1 MIKHAQQAAVADNA
15 SAPAA
20 SNAAAEAHI
29 APAPRISLQAF
40 CETVESAAAV
50 QAAGEDRRLAK
61 AHVKIQMG
69 GIGAA
74 IEAFRSSTT
83 PNVILIETDARA
95 TDILSGLDQ
104 LAEHCDA
111 GTRVVVMGR
120 VNDVSLYREL
130 TRRGVSEYLMTPV
143 NTIDVVRAVCHLFS
157 APDAKPVGRISSRL
171 WAPKAA

>member
-1 MIKHAQQAAVADNA
+1 MIKHAQQAAVADTA
-15 SAPAA
+15 SAPP
-20 SNAAAEAHI
+20 AAADASADAHI
-29 APAPRISLQAF
+29 APAPRISVQAF

-74 IEAFRSSTT
+74 IEAFRSSPT

-130 TRRGVSEYLMTPV
+130 TLRGVSEYLMTPV

-157 APDAKPVGRISSRL
+157 APDAKP
-171 WAPKAA
+171 AAT

>member
-29 APAPRISLQAF
+29 APAPRISVQAF

-50 QAAGEDRRLAK
+50 QAAGEDRRLGK

-74 IEAFRSSTT
+74 IEAFRSSPT

-111 GTRVVVMGR
+111 G
-120 VNDVSLYREL
+120 
-130 TRRGVSEYLMTPV
+130 
-143 NTIDVVRAVCHLFS
+143 
-157 APDAKPVGRISSRL
+157 DARCRYGPRQ
-171 WAPKAA
+171 